1 MKISG
6 WGRYPLVETH
16 LVSPHTE
23 QDLRDHIAKGC
34 IARGNGRAYGDS
46 AVSTATTLH
55 MRRFNR
61 MLGFDAHTG
70 ILEAEAGV
78 LLEDIIKVFLPQGWF
93 PWVTP
98 GTKFVTLGGMIAA
111 DVHGKN
117 HHINGGMSGT
127 LTWIDVMTADG
138 SIQRLNPDDPY
149 FALTCGGMGLTGIIL
164 RAAIK
169 LRRVETGYIEQRTL
183 PAPNL
188 KVALEMLNAAQGATY
203 SVAWIDCLSKGAALG
218 RALIMLGEHAKHSA
232 LHSALH
238 SDPYALKPRRKW
250 TMPMAAP
257 QLLLNQ
263 YTARAFNAAYWRA
276 GQRKTEPALTDWDR
290 YFYPLDAIL
299 GWNRIYGRHGFLQF
313 QCVLPHKTA
322 EAGLEALL
330 QATSDAG
337 LGAFLAVL
345 KQMGSE
351 AGGISFPSPGLTLA
365 IDFPNNRNSLKLMK
379 CLDQI
384 VLAHEGRFY
393 LAKDARLSAQTL
405 NASDPRMAPFAQMRQ
420 ITKAGDRFYSAQS
433 RRLKL

>member
-1 MKISG
+1 MKLSG
-6 WGRYPLVETH
+6 WGRYPMVETD
-16 LVSPHTE
+16 LVSPHSE
-23 QDLRDHIAKGC
+23 NDLRDHLAKGC

-46 AVSTATTLH
+46 AVGTATTLH
-55 MRRFNR
+55 MRHFKR
-61 MLGFDAHTG
+61 MLRFDAQAG

-93 PWVTP
+93 PKVTP
-98 GTKFVTLGGMIAA
+98 GTKYVTLGGMIAA

-117 HHINGGMSGT
+117 HHKDGGMSGT
-127 LTWIDVMTADG
+127 LVWIDLMSADG
-138 SIQRLNPDDPY
+138 SVQRLRPDTPQ
-149 FALTCGGMGLTGIIL
+149 FSWTCGGMGLTGIIL

-183 PAPNL
+183 SAPNL
-188 KVALEMLNAAQGATY
+188 QGALEMLNAAQSATY

-218 RALIMLGEHAKHSA
+218 RALIMLGEHAKHTA

-238 SDPYALKPRRKW
+238 SDPFALKPRRKW
-250 TMPMAAP
+250 SMPMAAP
-257 QLLLNQ
+257 QVLLNQ

-276 GQRKTEPALTDWDR
+276 GQRKTEPILTDWDR

-313 QCVLPHKTA
+313 QCVLPHETA
-322 EAGLEALL
+322 EAGLHALL
-330 QATSDAG
+330 QVTSEAG

-345 KQMGSE
+345 KQMGTE
-351 AGGISFPSPGLTLA
+351 AGGISFPRPGLTLA
-365 IDFPNNRNSLKLMK
+365 IDFPRNPASLNLIER
-379 CLDQI
+379 LDQI

-405 NASDPRMAPFAQMRQ
+405 KASDPRMATFAEMLK
-420 ITKAGDRFYSAQS
+420 TTESGDHFHSAQS
-433 RRLKL
+433 KRLNL